1 MSRPLFFIP
10 LQQNWLIYLRFD
22 DLRCTIEITST
33 VNSEELK
40 IRLKVFSLRIIK
52 MVDCMPNRI
61 SSMAIAKQIVRSG
74 TSPAANYRAACLGKS
89 DKDFLNKLKMVEEEL
104 DETIHWLEIIAESEM
119 IPANKL
125 LGLQQEAHEL
135 YKIIVSSIVTT
146 RNRLAKEV

>member
-1 MSRPLFFIP
+1 
-10 LQQNWLIYLRFD
+10 
-22 DLRCTIEITST
+22 
-33 VNSEELK
+33 
-40 IRLKVFSLRIIK
+40 

-74 TSPAANYRAACLGKS
+74 TSPAANYRAACLEKS

-135 YKIIVSSIVTT
+135 YKINSEFYCHYKKSVSKGSLNRQIVNKK
-146 RNRLAKEV
+146 NRYKVK